1 MEMGYIF
8 DFLVALIIIF
18 GGWYFSQINKR
29 IERNE
34 ERLADTRE
42 KFIHKDEMS
51 KIMDRIDG
59 RIAKPVILLTVDSII
74 PLYTRGS

>member
-1 MEMGYIF
+1 MEYLNMEMGYIF

-59 RIAKPVILLTVDSII
+59 RIARIEDLLHR
-74 PLYTRGS
+74 LMEK

>member
-51 KIMDRIDG
+51 QIMDRIEG
-59 RIAKPVILLTVDSII
+59 RIARIEDLLHR
-74 PLYTRGS
+74 LMEK